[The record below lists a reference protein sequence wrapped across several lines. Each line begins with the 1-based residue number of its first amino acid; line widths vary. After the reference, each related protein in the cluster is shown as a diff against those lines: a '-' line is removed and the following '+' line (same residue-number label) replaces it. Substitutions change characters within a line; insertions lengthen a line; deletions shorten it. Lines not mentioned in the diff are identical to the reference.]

1 MIAKHIP
8 YVKLAMAVSVSFVLQ
23 GEATGVADDA
33 APAVNIQCRVDIH
46 LEINYFAVR
55 QKGFMCN

>member
-1 MIAKHIP
+1 MIAKHIL
-8 YVKLAMAVSVSFVLQ
+8 YVKLRWLSGAFVVQ
-23 GEATGVADDA
+23 GQATGVADDA
-33 APAVNIQCRVDIH
+33 ASAVNIQCRVDIH

>member
-1 MIAKHIP
+1 MIAKHIL
-8 YVKLAMAVSVSFVLQ
+8 YVKLVMAVSFVVQ
-23 GEATGVADDA
+23 GQATGVADDA
-33 APAVNIQCRVDIH
+33 ASAVNIQCRVDKQ

>member
-1 MIAKHIP
+1 MIAKHIL
-8 YVKLAMAVSVSFVLQ
+8 YVKLAMAVSFVVQ
-23 GEATGVADDA
+23 GQATGVADDA
-33 APAVNIQCRVDIH
+33 ASAVNIQCRVDIQ

>member
-1 MIAKHIP
+1 MIAKHII
-8 YVKLAMAVSVSFVLQ
+8 YVKTCDGCHFVVQ
-23 GEATGVADDA
+23 SQATGVADEA
-33 APAVNIQCRVDIH
+33 ASAVNIQCRVDKQ